1 MAKKKTKK
9 RTDGYVEMQCRFCD
23 NIVERTDASAK
34 SVMCWECTHLYTE
47 GHTFEQIA
55 EMGEKERSV
64 IFVR

>member
-1 MAKKKTKK
+1 MAKKKL
-9 RTDGYVEMQCRFCD
+9 RSDGYVTMKCKLCS
-23 NIVERTDASAK
+23 NKVEKVDSSAK

-47 GHTFEQIA
+47 GYSLQEIS